1 MNYNFPIE
9 DNKIRD
15 YKIDEQTQVVKVTL
29 EYSKI
34 HKDKFKSCDIE
45 DSTIYELERY
55 DRYESIHL
63 LVNEEGVVIRLYA
76 IKEIGES
83 VNLGVVKNIKETS
96 LEEDEK
102 EENFVPI
109 TNVFLTGEDRST
121 YRYRVDS
128 TMGYSIGDLVVFDV
142 KKRGNTE
149 SEDTLIVKEVYKHE
163 HIGNAN
169 DLIIDDYKLGKI
181 IFQNTDE
188 IIDMREDSF
197 VHKNNKYYFEDYIF
211 VEVNVIKN
219 VHSGEWMFKYF
230 TIHNSDTI
238 KNEFR
243 KGNRLVIDE
252 LTGIIVVYN
261 GFTK

>member
-1 MNYNFPIE
+1 MNI
-9 DNKIRD
+9 
-15 YKIDEQTQVVKVTL
+15 
-29 EYSKI
+29 SKLYR
-34 HKDKFKSCDIE
+34 KFANCSCK
-45 DSTIYELERY
+45 RK
-55 DRYESIHL
+55 H
-63 LVNEEGVVIRLYA
+63 VCN
-76 IKEIGES
+76 IKAVEIGEGAL
-83 VNLGVVKNIKETS
+83 NKLTALCEAYTNI
-96 LEEDEK
+96 
-102 EENFVPI
+102 
-109 TNVFLTGEDRST
+109 
-121 YRYRVDS
+121 
-128 TMGYSIGDLVVFDV
+128 LVVFDV